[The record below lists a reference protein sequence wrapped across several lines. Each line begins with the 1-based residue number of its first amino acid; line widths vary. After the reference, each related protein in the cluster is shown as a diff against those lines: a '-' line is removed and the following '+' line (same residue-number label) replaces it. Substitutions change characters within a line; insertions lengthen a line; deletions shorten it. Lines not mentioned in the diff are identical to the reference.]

1 MEYKLHFRLRTDKI
15 NRDGEHPLCLFY
27 IHNRELLKIKTGFSI
42 KKYDWDGSFPK
53 SYLRNFK
60 TIILSMDELEKNI
73 KRYIEDYF
81 DRNDRYP
88 YTDELRSIIES
99 NGIPKDKSPKE
110 VQKDNSIQKLFKEFI
125 QLGEKG
131 DKRKSTIVVYKSTLL
146 HWIEFEK
153 DEKRTFSISDVS
165 FKLLEDF
172 SMYLKNTGKMF
183 STTGKY
189 LKTMKTFLNYF
200 VKTYKN
206 IPIDGSYRE
215 IKIER
220 EVENKFQ
227 VLDEF
232 EYEQLRKSVTYS
244 EYIINKEKIILNAR
258 ERLIGKMFLFMCSTG
273 MSYSDLLNLT
283 FLDIK
288 VHTEKLIKKKS
299 NSFESEFAFIRYDRI
314 KMNIKTDCVV
324 PLFRHTIEI
333 ILGQLDPDNFDIL
346 TEQNHQLPDR
356 YLKGQLKQ
364 SLKPYQFS
372 NEPINL
378 SESRVFKNIPSSK
391 FNVELHKLCEKI
403 QFNESIKITPK
414 RKNADVEIKKKYELI
429 TSHTGR
435 RTYITYCLK
444 KGVRPDVLMRT
455 TGHSKMDTMKR
466 YNLYSPQS
474 INEEFEKKLIFEGTN
489 P

>member
-42 KKYDWDGSFPK
+42 KNDDWDGSFPK
-53 SYLRNFK
+53 SYLKNFK

-99 NGIPKDKSPKE
+99 QGVPKDKSPKE
-110 VQKDNSIQKLFKEFI
+110 VQKENSIQNLFKEFI
-125 QLGEKG
+125 NHSEIGSK
-131 DKRKSTIVVYKSTLL
+131 KNSTIVVYRSTLL
-146 HWIEFEK
+146 HWLEFEK
-153 DEKRTFSISDVS
+153 NQKRTFSITDVS
-165 FKLLEDF
+165 FGLLEDF
-172 SMYLKNTGKMF
+172 GNFLKNSGKMY

-215 IKIER
+215 VKIER
-220 EVENKFQ
+220 EDENNFV
-227 VLDEF
+227 VLDEY
-232 EYEQLRKSVTYS
+232 EYEQLRKSITYS
-244 EYIINKEKIILNAR
+244 EYVINKEKVVLNET

-273 MSYSDLLNLT
+273 MSYSDMLNLT
-283 FLDIK
+283 FLDIHI
-288 VHTEKLIKKKS
+288 HTEKLIKKKS
-299 NSFESEFAFIRYDRI
+299 DAFENYFAFIQYDRKKI
-314 KMNIKTDCVV
+314 NKKTECVV

-333 ILGQLDPDNFDIL
+333 LLSQLDPENFDIL
-346 TEQNHQLPDR
+346 LEQNHQLPDR
-356 YLKGQLKQ
+356 YLKGQLQQ
-364 SLKPYQFS
+364 SLDQYKFGAITTNP
-372 NEPINL
+372 
-378 SESRVFKNIPSSK
+378 SEYKVFKYIPSSK

-414 RKNADVEIKKKYELI
+414 RKNAVVEIKKKYELI
-429 TSHTGR
+429 SSHTGR
-435 RTYITYCLK
+435 RTYITFCLK

-455 TGHSKMDTMKR
+455 TGHIKMDTMKR
-466 YNLYSPQS
+466 YNKYTPQS

>member
-1 MEYKLHFRLRTDKI
+1 MDYKLHFRLRTDKI
-15 NRDGEHPLCLFY
+15 NRDSEHPLCLFY

-42 KKYDWDGSFPK
+42 KKDDWDGSFPK
-53 SYLRNFK
+53 SYLKNFK

-81 DRNDRYP
+81 DKNDRYP

-99 NGIPKDKSPKE
+99 NGEPKDKSPKE

-153 DEKRTFSISDVS
+153 DQKQTFSISDVS

-172 SMYLKNTGKMF
+172 GMYLKNTGKMF

-206 IPIDGSYRE
+206 MPIDASYRE
-215 IKIER
+215 IRIER
-220 EVENKFQ
+220 EDENKFV

-232 EYEQLRKSVTYS
+232 EFEQLRKSVTYT
-244 EYIINKEKIILNAR
+244 EYIINKEKVTLNER

-283 FLDIK
+283 FLDIN
-288 VHTEKLIKKKS
+288 VNTEKLVKKKS
-299 NSFESEFAFIRYDRI
+299 NDVEHDFVFIRYDRI
-314 KMNIKTDCVV
+314 KMNKKTNCLV
-324 PLFRHTIEI
+324 PLIRHTIEI
-333 ILGQLDPDNFDIL
+333 ILGQLDPENFSIL

-356 YLKGQLKQ
+356 YLVGQLQRSMQPFKFGEIIRN
-364 SLKPYQFS
+364 P
-372 NEPINL
+372 
-378 SESRVFKNIPSSK
+378 SEYKVFKYIPTSK
-391 FNVELHKLCEKI
+391 FNMELHKLCEKI
-403 QFNESIKITPK
+403 QFNETIKIIPK
-414 RKNADVEIKKKYELI
+414 KKNAIEIIKKKFELI

-435 RTYITYCLK
+435 RTYITLCLK
-444 KGVRPDVLMRT
+444 KGVRPDSLMKS

-466 YNLYSPQS
+466 YNLYTPQS
-474 INEEFEKKLIFEGTN
+474 QYEEFVKKLTFDGTN
-489 P
+489 Q